1 MCLRRPLTTP
11 QRRAAA
17 WHESRRSK
25 ELSRAAESPSL
36 TPDAPQRKS
45 RPAGHAGPP
54 EDAARAPVNL
64 QNRKRA
70 RAAQNRSRADPPRKS
85 LHPGKMVKQ
94 RVSYFYD
101 TDVGHFYYG
110 PGHPMKPHRIKM
122 AHHLILSTGLYRKL
136 DVYRPHLAA
145 PLEMT
150 RFHSDDYV
158 KFLSKVSPEST
169 RPFLQQMAQFNVG
182 ECTDCPARPR
192 RPVVSWCFHFIQT
205 TRVQLTMTWVVSFSM
220 LRPFGAPRRFMKGSL
235 NSSRSRPARR

>member
-1 MCLRRPLTTP
+1 
-11 QRRAAA
+11 
-17 WHESRRSK
+17 
-25 ELSRAAESPSL
+25 
-36 TPDAPQRKS
+36 
-45 RPAGHAGPP
+45 
-54 EDAARAPVNL
+54 
-64 QNRKRA
+64 
-70 RAAQNRSRADPPRKS
+70 
-85 LHPGKMVKQ
+85 MVKQ

-182 ECTDCPARPR
+182 ECTDCPVRPR
-192 RPVVSWCFHFIQT
+192 RPVVLWCLHFLGW
-205 TRVQLTMTWVVSFSM
+205 TRVHLTMTWVVSFSS
-220 LRPFGAPRRFMKGSL
+220 LRPFRAGVRGAL
-235 NSSRSRPARR
+235 

>member
-1 MCLRRPLTTP
+1 
-11 QRRAAA
+11 
-17 WHESRRSK
+17 
-25 ELSRAAESPSL
+25 
-36 TPDAPQRKS
+36 
-45 RPAGHAGPP
+45 
-54 EDAARAPVNL
+54 
-64 QNRKRA
+64 
-70 RAAQNRSRADPPRKS
+70 
-85 LHPGKMVKQ
+85 MVKQ

-182 ECTDCPARPR
+182 ECTDCPVRPR
-192 RPVVSWCFHFIQT
+192 RPVVLWCFHFIQT
-205 TRVQLTMTWVVSFSM
+205 TRVQLTMTWVVSFSIS
-220 LRPFGAPRRFMKGSL
+220 RPIRDAPRRCTRGSL
-235 NSSRSRPARR
+235 NSNRSRPALR

>member
-1 MCLRRPLTTP
+1 
-11 QRRAAA
+11 
-17 WHESRRSK
+17 
-25 ELSRAAESPSL
+25 
-36 TPDAPQRKS
+36 
-45 RPAGHAGPP
+45 
-54 EDAARAPVNL
+54 
-64 QNRKRA
+64 
-70 RAAQNRSRADPPRKS
+70 
-85 LHPGKMVKQ
+85 MVKQ

-169 RPFLQQMAQFNVG
+169 RPFLSRWRSSTSASALIAPCVRGVPSCCGVF
-182 ECTDCPARPR
+182 TSFKRL
-192 RPVVSWCFHFIQT
+192 VSI
-205 TRVQLTMTWVVSFSM
+205 
-220 LRPFGAPRRFMKGSL
+220 
-235 NSSRSRPARR
+235 SR

>member
-1 MCLRRPLTTP
+1 
-11 QRRAAA
+11 
-17 WHESRRSK
+17 
-25 ELSRAAESPSL
+25 
-36 TPDAPQRKS
+36 
-45 RPAGHAGPP
+45 
-54 EDAARAPVNL
+54 
-64 QNRKRA
+64 
-70 RAAQNRSRADPPRKS
+70 
-85 LHPGKMVKQ
+85 MVKQ

-182 ECTDCPARPR
+182 ECTDCPVRPR
-192 RPVVSWCFHFIQT
+192 RPVVLWCFHFIQT
-205 TRVQLTMTWVVSFSM
+205 TRGHLTMTWVVSFSS
-220 LRPFGAPRRFMKGSL
+220 LRPFGPAILRAGT
-235 NSSRSRPARR
+235 RP

>member
-1 MCLRRPLTTP
+1 
-11 QRRAAA
+11 
-17 WHESRRSK
+17 
-25 ELSRAAESPSL
+25 
-36 TPDAPQRKS
+36 
-45 RPAGHAGPP
+45 
-54 EDAARAPVNL
+54 
-64 QNRKRA
+64 
-70 RAAQNRSRADPPRKS
+70 
-85 LHPGKMVKQ
+85 MVKQ

-182 ECTDCPARPR
+182 ECTDCPVRSR
-192 RPVVSWCFHFIQT
+192 RPVVLW
-205 TRVQLTMTWVVSFSM
+205 FS
-220 LRPFGAPRRFMKGSL
+220 LHSNDSCPSHDDVGGFFFDFEAVRTEYAPRR
-235 NSSRSRPARR
+235 SSTARRSTRGWPKYC

>member
-1 MCLRRPLTTP
+1 
-11 QRRAAA
+11 
-17 WHESRRSK
+17 
-25 ELSRAAESPSL
+25 
-36 TPDAPQRKS
+36 
-45 RPAGHAGPP
+45 
-54 EDAARAPVNL
+54 
-64 QNRKRA
+64 
-70 RAAQNRSRADPPRKS
+70 
-85 LHPGKMVKQ
+85 MVKQ

-182 ECTDCPARPR
+182 ECTDCPVRSR
-192 RPVVSWCFHFIQT
+192 RPVVLWCFHFIQT
-205 TRVQLTMTWVVSFSM
+205 TRGYLTMTWVVSFPI
-220 LRPFGAPRRFMKGSL
+220 LRPFAMPRAGV
-235 NSSRSRPARR
+235 RRAI

>member
-1 MCLRRPLTTP
+1 
-11 QRRAAA
+11 
-17 WHESRRSK
+17 
-25 ELSRAAESPSL
+25 
-36 TPDAPQRKS
+36 
-45 RPAGHAGPP
+45 
-54 EDAARAPVNL
+54 
-64 QNRKRA
+64 
-70 RAAQNRSRADPPRKS
+70 
-85 LHPGKMVKQ
+85 MVKQ

-101 TDVGHFYYG
+101 TDAGHFYYG

-182 ECTDCPARPR
+182 ECTDCPVRAR
-192 RPVVSWCFHFIQT
+192 RPVVLWCFHFIQT
-205 TRVQLTMTWVVSFSM
+205 TRVHLTMPGVVSFSSLSAISHTG
-220 LRPFGAPRRFMKGSL
+220 LRGALRISTNCKWSVDRRCGQAE
-235 NSSRSRPARR
+235 SRRLRRGD